1 MRVKL
6 QSSVNLEEVPGET
19 RGLFSRANGE
29 IRDAGDHMDDVF
41 IAMDSGTD
49 YESILDSIKSARLNL
64 AEADFRLGDAEAILS
79 GYLQAKHSPPQ
90 EQQPSM
96 DFEQLQEQLGR
107 LSILKD
113 ALPDV
118 EGEQDEQV

>member
-6 QSSVNLEEVPGET
+6 QYTVELEEVPGET

-49 YESILDSIKSARLNL
+49 YESVLDSIKSARLSL
-64 AEADFRLGDAEAILS
+64 AEADFRLGDAEAILT
-79 GYLQAKHSPPQ
+79 GYLQAKHAPPQ
-90 EQQPSM
+90 EQAG
-96 DFEQLQEQLGR
+96 FGLEQLQEKLET
-107 LSILKD
+107 LKD
-113 ALPDV
+113 VLPDV

>member
-1 MRVKL
+1 VRVKL
-6 QSSVNLEEVPGET
+6 QYSVNLDEVPGET

-79 GYLQAKHSPPQ
+79 GYLQAKHAPPQ

-96 DFEQLQEQLGR
+96 DFGQLQEQLET
-107 LSILKD
+107 LSVLKD
-113 ALPDV
+113 ALPDA